1 MRNLIALVVML
12 AFLGFVAWGTGWSLH
27 AFADSVASTPTP
39 APTVTTAATVTAM
52 FTPTPMPTVLPTATW
67 VPTSTPAW

>member
-39 APTVTTAATVTAM
+39 APTVTTAATVTA